1 MPHPCLRQPKLR
13 ILQARICLRRD
24 RIVARLLGNLRV
36 ARFGLTTQLAPRD
49 WVWSRQHEALL
60 QPALVITLGLQG
72 LAPQLAAGPT
82 IGGFGEGYRR
92 EGNSKTQHRVLGCEC
107 SMSSCYTNSGLY
119 SGNITSVRQQQTH
132 RPINNYAAGDLSS
145 SMPYHLSSSPPQPS
159 PAQLRPREAFLDAR
173 GRVFSPG
180 FAALGAARRSSCGRG
195 HGCGR
200 ERESTVSGRVE
211 FSERRCAWSGDE
223 RGSCHAGNEPAAAC
237 F

>member
-1 MPHPCLRQPKLR
+1 MPQPCLRQPKLR

-36 ARFGLTTQLAPRD
+36 ARLFGLATQLAPRD

-92 EGNSKTQHRVLGCEC
+92 EGNSKTQHRAGSGCDAC
-107 SMSSCYTNSGLY
+107 SMPVTRGVQLTRQLGTIFREHNTNAS
-119 SGNITSVRQQQTH
+119 TTTDRQT
-132 RPINNYAAGDLSS
+132 IVNNYATGDLSS

-159 PAQLRPREAFLDAR
+159 PAQLQ
-173 GRVFSPG
+173 
-180 FAALGAARRSSCGRG
+180 
-195 HGCGR
+195 
-200 ERESTVSGRVE
+200 
-211 FSERRCAWSGDE
+211 
-223 RGSCHAGNEPAAAC
+223 
-237 F
+237 